1 MKNNKFLLKQD
12 LFSIAFHHR
21 GANSSLTT
29 LLFAPAKRWFA
40 PAKRWFGATK

>member
-12 LFSIAFHHR
+12 LFSIAFHRR

-29 LLFAPAKRWFA
+29 LLFAAAKRWLG
-40 PAKRWFGATK
+40 PGKQ